1 MNNYVRFGLTALNGI
16 NKSGTLKPD
25 ANGYYPVVLGG
36 LNMFNSVNQYYPYEP
51 ARGFFENS
59 SQFMRRV
66 HSGNLRG
73 EYGHPKRLPGQNIED
88 YARRILDIDVN
99 NVSHH
104 IAEVTLDFE
113 NYKDPDGRN
122 IIAILGQVKPS
133 GPQGAHLKNSLDN
146 PKENVCFSIRSFT
159 LDVPVGRT
167 VRRELKNVVTW
178 DYVNEPGLFIA
189 SKFNSPALEEID
201 EMMLSKQQLDR
212 AVAVPRHLNA
222 RAPNIGLESARLTL
236 DELYQSLGWL
246 TDTATPTWLA
256 W

>member
-1 MNNYVRFGLTALNGI
+1 MNHYVRFGLTALNGM
-16 NKSGTLKPD
+16 NKAGTLRPD

-36 LNMFNSVNQYYPYEP
+36 LNMFNSVNQFYPYEP
-51 ARGFFENS
+51 AREFFEHS

-73 EYGHPKRLPGQNIED
+73 EYAPPRRLPGQPIED

-104 IAEVTLDFE
+104 IAEVSLDFE
-113 NYKDPDGRN
+113 NYKDPDGRG
-122 IIAILGQVKPS
+122 IVAILGQVKPS
-133 GPQGAHLKNSLDN
+133 GPHGVHLKDSLDN
-146 PKENVCFSIRSFT
+146 PRENVCFSIRSFT
-159 LDVPVGRT
+159 LDVPSGRT

-189 SKFNSPALEEID
+189 SKYNSPALEEIG
-201 EMMLSKQQLDR
+201 ETMFSKPQLDR
-212 AVAVPRHLNA
+212 ALCATHDA
-222 RAPNIGLESARLTL
+222 SIGLEAARLTL

-246 TDTATPTWLA
+246 HESTAPSWLA